1 MFVPVSVS
9 VPEPVL
15 VSLPEVPEMT
25 PLDVP
30 AAIAAVPEPSWIV
43 PPVRLA
49 MAAETPVSVSEPELI
64 ALKVAVSALNVA
76 PAKEPVKD
84 LPTVTV
90 PAARADEIVA
100 PAVKEVAPA
109 PPSEVSVVV
118 PVGDVNAKL
127 PAVVFAVVTA
137 PRLRLAPEI
146 AALPDALSVNDAA
159 GL

>member
-1 MFVPVSVS
+1 
-9 VPEPVL
+9 
-15 VSLPEVPEMT
+15 
-25 PLDVP
+25 
-30 AAIAAVPEPSWIV
+30 
-43 PPVRLA
+43 
-49 MAAETPVSVSEPELI
+49 MAAEAPVSVSEPELI

-84 LPTVTV
+84 LPTVTA

-127 PAVVFAVVTA
+127 PAVVLAVVTA